1 MTSLRDRLGRGE
13 KFLQVA
19 LDYTDASSALHLASL
34 LRRELGAEGWLAE
47 AGTPLVKAEGV
58 GVVSLLRSV
67 VDPVPVVADMK
78 TADTGSLEA
87 GLALGHGA
95 SITTVLACADDATIA
110 EAARRA
116 HEAGG
121 LVAADLIGVR
131 DPLARAEE
139 LEQLGVDIVELHVG
153 IDAQR
158 ALGITAVEMRGL
170 VRRLSK
176 KLNAYIAVAGGL
188 NEKTAPEMAAAGAS
202 IVIVGGA
209 ITKSE
214 NPSRVARAIIEKIRP
229 NL

>member
-19 LDYTDASSALHLASL
+19 LDYTDAGKALYLASL

-58 GVVSLLRSV
+58 EVISLLRSV

-87 GLALGHGA
+87 GLALSHGA
-95 SITTVLACADDATIA
+95 SITTVLACANDATIA

-121 LVAADLIGVR
+121 LVAVDLIGVR

-158 ALGITAVEMRGL
+158 ALGITAAEMKDL

-176 KLNAYIAVAGGL
+176 RLNAYIAVAGGL
-188 NEKTAPEMAAAGAS
+188 NERTAPEMAAAGAS

-209 ITKSE
+209 ITRAKD
-214 NPSRVARAIIEKIRP
+214 PIQPAKTIIRHLRSRI
-229 NL
+229 